1 MSENHAFA
9 VETEAAALRP
19 VSDVSGVVGW
29 LGLAGLALWVLLCRN
44 WAMVADALAIPGPR
58 EPMSGPYA
66 ALVGLV
72 ACGLP
77 MALWSLGVEKV
88 HRRASTGL
96 DWDAPR
102 PWRAGLGSGIVKL
115 VGLWATW
122 AVIGAFYVL
131 ERGYWQGSYL
141 FAIHLLGAALVPLAL
156 LSVPYVLWLERLLV
170 ERRDGAWHC
179 GAMLLGRPGWQ
190 AEKVVHHARIWA
202 VKGFFT
208 AFMLS
213 ILPGGFHDLVLWQA
227 WGGPVAIANGL
238 ITALFVVDAQIGTL
252 GYLLTL
258 RPLDA
263 HIRSANPFVEGWLAA
278 LICYPPFTL
287 MATGNVLDY
296 HPATADWTH
305 WLGNYPLLLWVWAV
319 WLVFLVAIYAWATM
333 AFGPRFSNLTYRGV
347 LTHGPYRFTRHPAY
361 LSKNLF
367 WWSSTLPFFATTHLW
382 SDMVR
387 NTVLLAGVSAVY
399 WWRGITEARHLAV
412 EDPKYRAYAR
422 WAQRHAPITRALM
435 AFQNWLWR

>member
-1 MSENHAFA
+1 MSSIAIE
-9 VETEAAALRP
+9 EDAALRRP
-19 VSDVSGVVGW
+19 ASDVSGMVGW
-29 LGLAGLALWVLLCRN
+29 LGLAGLALWVMICRN
-44 WAMVADALAIPGPR
+44 WALVAGTLGIPGPR

-66 ALVGLV
+66 ALLGLV

-77 MALWSLGVEKV
+77 MVIWSLGVEKV
-88 HRRASTGL
+88 HRHASTGL
-96 DWDAPR
+96 DWHAPR
-102 PWRAGLGSGIVKL
+102 PWRAGLATGGVKL
-115 VGLWATW
+115 LGLWATW

-141 FAIHLLGAALVPLAL
+141 FAIRLLGAALVPLAL
-156 LSVPYVLWLERLLV
+156 LSVPYVLWLERVLV

-179 GAMLLGRPGWQ
+179 GAMLLGRPGWEAQ
-190 AEKVVHHARIWA
+190 KVAHHARVWA

-213 ILPGGFHDLVLWQA
+213 ILPGGFHDLVLWQDFD
-227 WGGPVAIANGL
+227 GPVAISGGL

-263 HIRSANPFVEGWLAA
+263 HIRSANPLIEGWLAA

-296 HPATADWTH
+296 HPATSDWTH
-305 WLGNYPLLLWVWAV
+305 WLADYPLLLWIWAV

-361 LSKNLF
+361 LSKNIF

-399 WWRGITEARHLAV
+399 WWRGITEARHLAA
-412 EDPKYRAYAR
+412 EDAKYRAYAR
-422 WAQRHAPITRALM
+422 WAQRHAPITRALV
-435 AFQNWLWR
+435 AFQTWLWR